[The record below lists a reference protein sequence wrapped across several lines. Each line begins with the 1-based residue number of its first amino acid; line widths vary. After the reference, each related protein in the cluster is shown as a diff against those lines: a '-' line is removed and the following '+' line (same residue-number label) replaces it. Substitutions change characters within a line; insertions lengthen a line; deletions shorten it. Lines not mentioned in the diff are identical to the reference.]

1 MNENEILIRLREV
14 VRPYAKNP
22 EALETMTESTDFLN
36 DLKINSAHLV
46 DVVLDI
52 EEAFDIEID
61 NDSMEEM
68 LTVRSATN
76 VIQTKLIE
84 NDR

>member
-1 MNENEILIRLREV
+1 MNDDELLIKLKEV

-22 EALETMTESTDFLN
+22 EALDTMTVSTDFLN
-36 DLKINSAHLV
+36 DLKINSSHLV
-46 DVVLDI
+46 DVILDI

-68 LTVRSATN
+68 LTVKSAMK
-76 VIQTKLIE
+76 VIHEKLVE
-84 NDR
+84 K

>member
-1 MNENEILIRLREV
+1 MNENELLTRLKEV

-36 DLKINSAHLV
+36 DLKINSSHLV

-52 EEAFDIEID
+52 EESFEIEID

-68 LTVRSATN
+68 LTVASAMK
-76 VIQTKLIE
+76 VIQAKLIE
-84 NDR
+84 K